1 MRVCKTGTGL
11 GLAAAVVGVVSIAMP
26 ARAAVGFNF
35 TDLDANADTGVPVA
49 NITVGAMG
57 IGNTL
62 GTVSTPVSSTS
73 ASSGYTGASGTG
85 NIGNAVKL
93 GTLDPATSSYFTITF
108 TPASGSAVSLSD
120 FDFGTR
126 STGTGPQA
134 YAIRTSIDSFATSL
148 TTGTIANDS
157 TWNFKDNSFSTVT
170 GAVDAPVEVRL
181 YTYGGAGSPSNNT
194 ITSRL
199 DDISIGVT
207 ASGTPTP
214 EPGSAVILAGAGLLA
229 MGRRRR
235 RA

>member
-1 MRVCKTGTGL
+1 VGNGL
-11 GLAAAVVGVVSIAMP
+11 VLAAAVVGGVSLALP

-49 NITVGAMG
+49 NITVGAMT

-62 GTVSTPVSSTS
+62 GTVSTPVSATS
-73 ASSGYTGASGTG
+73 ASSGYTGASGGG

-93 GTLDPATSSYFTITF
+93 GTLNPATSSYFSITF
-108 TPASGSAVSLSD
+108 TPASGVAVSLSD
-120 FDFGTR
+120 FDFATR
-126 STGTGPQA
+126 STSTGPQA
-134 YAIRTSIDSFATSL
+134 YAILTSIDGFTNSL

-157 TWNFKDNSFSTVT
+157 NWSFKDNSFSPVT
-170 GAVDAPVEVRL
+170 GAVDAPVEVRV
-181 YTYGGAGSPSNNT
+181 YTYGGSGSPSNNT

-207 ASGTPTP
+207 SSGTPTP
-214 EPGSAVILAGAGLLA
+214 EPGSAALLVGTGLFA

-235 RA
+235 RV